1 MTSPYERHIRLTGAH
16 NVRDLGGYATV
27 TGGTTRWRSFLR
39 ADALHDL
46 TAEDVEALLAL
57 GLRTVIDLRSDAE
70 IARQP
75 SAFAGHETVRY
86 HHIPLFDDLAP
97 VDAMMLE
104 KDSFDLSARY
114 VDAADRCRP
123 AIARVATTIATAGT
137 GVVLFNC
144 TAGKDRTGI
153 VAAMLLSLAG
163 VDSEKIAADYALT
176 ASIAGALMEK
186 LKTHA
191 MARGLDEFVSSRLL
205 SSEPAAMLTFLR
217 HMEDRYGGFQNYL
230 ADGTA
235 ETDIMH
241 LIEKRILAEQLMS
254 QPVVNNS

>member
-1 MTSPYERHIRLTGAH
+1 MTSFYERHIRLSGAH
-16 NVRDLGGYATV
+16 NVRDLGGYETAA
-27 TGGTTRWRSFLR
+27 GGTTRWRSFLR
-39 ADALHDL
+39 ADALHALSPDDI
-46 TAEDVEALLAL
+46 DVLLRL
-57 GLRTVIDLRSDAE
+57 GLRTVIDLRGDVE

-75 SAFAGHETVRY
+75 SVFAGHDGVNY

-97 VDAMMLE
+97 VDAMMLQKE
-104 KDSFDLSARY
+104 GFDLAIRY
-114 VDAADRCRP
+114 VDAAEKCRP
-123 AIARVATTIATAGT
+123 AIVKVVEAIANADEGI
-137 GVVLFNC
+137 VLFNC

-163 VDSEKIAADYALT
+163 VDSERIAADYALT

-191 MARGLDEFVSSRLL
+191 MARGLDEMVSSRLL

-217 HMEDRYGGFQNYL
+217 HMEERYGGFQNYL

-235 ETDIMH
+235 ETDIIH
-241 LIEKRILAEQLMS
+241 LIEKRILAEQPMS
-254 QPVVNNS
+254 G